1 MPFESMALFKSG
13 AAQFCI
19 DIVVHY
25 VSIVV
30 ETNLGI
36 PDVKVWW
43 KHRGIYIIWE
53 ILNYIQILALIVYV
67 FKTLPLAFYCDSTDP
82 CSCNKH
88 GYQALVLLNN
98 MTLCA

>member
-53 ILNYIQILALIVYV
+53 VCFIFIFFLSAYLFFSLADSELHSNFSADCLRIQNITTRILL
-67 FKTLPLAFYCDSTDP
+67 
-82 CSCNKH
+82 
-88 GYQALVLLNN
+88 
-98 MTLCA
+98 